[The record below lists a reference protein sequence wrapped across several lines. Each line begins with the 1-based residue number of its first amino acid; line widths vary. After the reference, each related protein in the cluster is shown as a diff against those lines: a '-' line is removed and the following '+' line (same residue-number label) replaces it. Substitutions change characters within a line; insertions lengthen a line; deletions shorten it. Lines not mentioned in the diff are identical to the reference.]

1 MIFESAL
8 LAINDM
14 MLEESWLAYPGCF
27 LWGLVS
33 TLLSPCHLASIPLI
47 LGYIA
52 GQEKKATV
60 GGATL
65 HAVLFSLGLFVAIV
79 LVGVLCSLAGRMLG
93 DVPAW
98 LYFCI
103 GAALVAVGIGMA
115 RMNSCSMPSATLRR
129 LNVKGYS
136 GAFALGGMY
145 GMLSG
150 VCTFGFLAPILAVV
164 TVMGRLWDGVLM
176 ATAFAVG
183 HCLPVALAGSGL
195 GLAES
200 CGRSRVG
207 GFFRSVSCW
216 VIVGVG
222 LYFLWRGI
230 RFW

>member
-14 MLEESWLAYPGCF
+14 MLEESWLALVGCF

-52 GQEKKATV
+52 GQEQKPTV
-60 GGATL
+60 RGATL
-65 HAVLFSLGLFVAIV
+65 HAVLFSLGLFAAIV

-93 DVPAW
+93 DVPQW

-103 GAALVAVGIGMA
+103 GASLMAVGIGMA
-115 RMNSCSMPSATLRR
+115 RMNSCALPNAALLRWHIR
-129 LNVKGYS
+129 GYG

-176 ATAFAVG
+176 AVAFAIG

-222 LYFLWRGI
+222 LYFIWRGL
-230 RFW
+230 RF